1 MIAESEALSLHADMV
16 MIRVFES
23 RVEELFAAG
32 KLPGFVHT
40 YIGEEAIAVGVCSR
54 LRPDDYITSTH
65 RGHGH
70 ALAKGMDPAELMA
83 ELYGRAEGA
92 CRGRGGSMHVADFSL
107 GMLGANGIVGGGFGI
122 AAGAALSARHRG
134 TDQVAVCFFGDGGI
148 NKGTF
153 HEALNFA
160 SVHRLGVVYV
170 CENNQYAQF
179 TSRSRTTSVD
189 DLAARAVAYG
199 MEGATVDG
207 NDVAAVVA
215 AAARAVERA
224 RSGAGPTLLNMET
237 YRLGGHYVGDA
248 EVYRDASEVDEH
260 RRRDPIRRWEAALAE
275 RGWLDDDERAGV
287 WEGATEVVIDAEQ
300 WAEAADPPDP
310 ATALEDVFTPQRPA
324 PHDGGENRDEACG
337 GDLVAVTPDRPAR
350 SRAGG
355 GSQADGGPA
364 GIADAAVT
372 RRMTFGQATVDAMA
386 TAMRADDGVLVLGED
401 ISWGGNFG
409 QFRGLVEEFGP
420 RRVIDMP
427 ISEAIIVAVAVG
439 AATAGLRPVASMSF
453 VEFTLGAMDEIVN
466 QASKFRYMFGGQVSV
481 PLVLRASDGVL
492 RSSGSQHSSSLEGL
506 FTHLPGLK
514 VVAPSN
520 PADAKGLLRA
530 AIDDPDPV
538 IYLEHKKITAQR
550 GPVPTGDHRVP
561 LGSAAVARPGAD
573 VTVVAYSAMALNA
586 LAAAE
591 RLASDGIEA
600 EVIDLRS
607 LVPLDFETVLE
618 SVARTRRAVVAH
630 EAWRFGGFGAELA
643 AQLHSELFGEL
654 EAPVARVGAASAPV
668 PFSPPLEAAVVPG
681 ADAVEAAVRAVVG

>member
-1 MIAESEALSLHADMV
+1 MAATGTDRSEALALHRTMV

-23 RVEELFAAG
+23 RVEELFSAG

-40 YIGEEAIAVGVCSR
+40 YLGQEAIAAGVCSQ

-70 ALAKGMDPAELMA
+70 ALAKGMAPAALMA
-83 ELYGRAEGA
+83 ELYGRADGA

-107 GMLGANGIVGGGFGI
+107 GMLGANGVVGGGFGI
-122 AAGAALSARHRG
+122 SAGAALSARYREA
-134 TDQVAVCFFGDGGI
+134 DQVAVCFFGDGGI

-160 SVHRLGVVYV
+160 AVHRLGVVFV

-179 TSRSRTTSVD
+179 TARQRTTAVD
-189 DLAARAVAYG
+189 DLAVRAGAYAMPG
-199 MEGATVDG
+199 ETVDG
-207 NDVAAVVA
+207 NDAGAVSA
-215 AAARAVERA
+215 AAAEAVERA
-224 RSGAGPTLLNMET
+224 RAGSGPTLLNMET
-237 YRLGGHYVGDA
+237 YRFGGHYVGDA

-260 RRRDPIRRWEAALAE
+260 RNRDPIRRWEAVLVE
-275 RGWLDDDERAGV
+275 RGWLDSSERAAV
-287 WEGATEVVIDAEQ
+287 WEHAAGVVGEAERR
-300 WAEAADPPDP
+300 AEAAADPDP
-310 ATALEDVFTPQRPA
+310 ETALEDVFTS
-324 PHDGGENRDEACG
+324 
-337 GDLVAVTPDRPAR
+337 DRPAR
-350 SRAGG
+350 IDRGGDADEAHDSGLVAGPPDRRARSRVGG
-355 GSQADGGPA
+355 GSEA
-364 GIADAAVT
+364 GAGDPERT

-386 TAMRADDGVLVLGED
+386 RAMRENDSVFTLGED

-420 RRVIDMP
+420 RRVMDMP

-466 QASKFRYMFGGQVSV
+466 QAAKFRYLFGGQVSV
-481 PLVLRASDGVL
+481 PMVLRASDGVL
-492 RSSGSQHSSSLEGL
+492 RSSAGQHSSSLEGL
-506 FTHLPGLK
+506 FTHMPGLK

-520 PADAKGLLRA
+520 PADAKGLLRT

-550 GPVPTGDHRVP
+550 GPVPINDHRVP
-561 LGSAAVARPGAD
+561 LGSAAVARQGSD
-573 VTVVAYSAMALNA
+573 VTVVSYSAMTLNA
-586 LAAAE
+586 LAAAAQ
-591 RLASDGIEA
+591 LAEEGVEA

-607 LVPLDFETVLE
+607 LVPLDFETVLA

-643 AQLHSELFGEL
+643 AQLHAELFGEL
-654 EAPVARVGAASAPV
+654 EAPVARVGAASAPI

-681 ADAVEAAVRAVVG
+681 PDDVAAAVRSVLA